1 MDLQLIHLPASMG
14 VERLL
19 AHPPDKN
26 DPKAFD
32 KMKEHARYSALMHGI
47 KSMRP
52 HSIRVNQ
59 PNNFGATFMNVIGNP
74 GLAPSHRDWIIENY
88 YGGAQM
94 QKPSG
99 SQIQILAPQAPK
111 AAQQQQYNSALYNH
125 SMPTQQLKQQFDFM
139 QQ

>member
-1 MDLQLIHLPASMG
+1 MDPVISQRFSKNMSVMKPAGGHAQMDLQLIHLPASMG

-88 YGGAQM
+88 YGGAQV
-94 QKPSG
+94 
-99 SQIQILAPQAPK
+99 
-111 AAQQQQYNSALYNH
+111 
-125 SMPTQQLKQQFDFM
+125 
-139 QQ
+139 